1 MVRSLALTAG
11 LAVLLASPV
20 QGQVS
25 IAISPFVGGYLPL
38 ANVLEVIRFE
48 GFPPLLNV
56 SHKPGLLLGGRLAIR
71 KLKFGIEAE
80 AGYAL
85 SNVDLPSQVTDA
97 GVPDDANVFLGS
109 LNITY
114 DVFQAPFTP
123 LAFYISGGVGLV
135 SRSGDFY
142 RNFQNTTDPAGAL
155 GVGVR
160 FGLGPNAR
168 LRFDLRDYI
177 YSFQASRGD
186 AQQESKLQ
194 NDLIITVG
202 VDFTFTPAR

>member
-25 IAISPFVGGYLPL
+25 ITISPFVGGYIPL
-38 ANVLEVIRFE
+38 ANVFE
-48 GFPPLLNV
+48 NIPLAGRIVANV
-56 SHKPGLLLGGRLAIR
+56 SHNPGLLLGGRLAIR

-85 SNVDLPSQVTDA
+85 SNVDLPSQVTDEG

-123 LAFYISGGVGLV
+123 LAFYLSAGVGLV